1 MLADPTTEQFKSNR
15 PYLPDSSGL
24 LTQKDYNVWVHNA
37 LEDLETQIE
46 AQAGEFKVFMSD
58 TPPLQPEEGDLW
70 YNTMKLQMLVRYDG
84 AWVASAI
91 PLVLDDSFVSLSNTV
106 EHNREVAAEGLRD
119 ALAQIHEVSNRPE
132 RLYRMVYDVAE
143 QGIQLVNTK
152 TTEKF
157 LIKLDGSDGVNV
169 NVTGTGIQID
179 ASALSNELHA
189 LEQTVASGSNVAA
202 IDTRLGVVET
212 NVANFAEYNSCKS

>member
-1 MLADPTTEQFKSNR
+1 
-15 PYLPDSSGL
+15 
-24 LTQKDYNVWVHNA
+24 
-37 LEDLETQIE
+37 
-46 AQAGEFKVFMSD
+46 MSD
-58 TPPLQPEEGDLW
+58 TPPVQPEEGDLW

-106 EHNREVAAEGLRD
+106 ESNREVAAAGLRD
-119 ALAQIHEVSNRPE
+119 ALAQIHEVANRPE

-169 NVTGTGIQID
+169 NVTGNGIQID
-179 ASALSNELHA
+179 A
-189 LEQTVASGSNVAA
+189 
-202 IDTRLGVVET
+202 
-212 NVANFAEYNSCKS
+212 F